1 MKKATLTP
9 YFATGLFALAVFSSG
24 CAARTG
30 PIRGDADVRQGDS
43 TSVTGS
49 GQVNTES
56 QTERNK
62 KQSSGAATGSGSGSV
77 TGSGSG
83 SATGSGSVT
92 GSEGSR

>member
-1 MKKATLTP
+1 MKKIASTP
-9 YFATGLFALAVFSSG
+9 YVATGLFALAVFSSG

-43 TSVTGS
+43 TSVRGS

-56 QTERNK
+56 QTERSK
-62 KQSSGAATGSGSGSV
+62 KQSSGSASGSGSGSV
-77 TGSGSG
+77 SGSG

-92 GSEGSR
+92 GTEGSR

>member
-1 MKKATLTP
+1 MKKTTLTP
-9 YFATGLFALAVFSSG
+9 YVATGLFVLAVFSSG

-43 TSVTGS
+43 TSVRGS

-56 QTERNK
+56 QTERK
-62 KQSSGAATGSGSGSV
+62 KQSSGSATGSGSV

>member
-1 MKKATLTP
+1 MKKTTLTP
-9 YFATGLFALAVFSSG
+9 YVATGLFALAVFSSG

-30 PIRGDADVRQGDS
+30 PIRGEADVRQGDS
-43 TSVTGS
+43 TSVRGS

-62 KQSSGAATGSGSGSV
+62 KQSSGSATGSGSV